1 MGSTWKIALAGLSG
15 VALGAAGMTA
25 FAAQTAMP
33 PAYYVGNVQ
42 EVKDAEAYKAYAGKV
57 SDTLTP
63 FGGKFIVRGAEP
75 VILDASRKPPGY
87 IVVIQ
92 FPSMKNLRD
101 WWNSPV
107 YSTIRPIRERLTTGQ
122 NYAVEGV
129 PPS

>member
-1 MGSTWKIALAGLSG
+1 MKSASKTLLAGLSG
-15 VALGAAGMTA
+15 IILGAAGMTA
-25 FAAQTAMP
+25 FAAQTAAP

-42 EVKDAEAYKAYAGKV
+42 EVKDAEGYKTYAGKV
-57 SDTLTP
+57 ADTLTP

-107 YSTIRPIRERLTTGQ
+107 YSSIRPIRERLTTGQ

-129 PPS
+129 PPP

>member
-1 MGSTWKIALAGLSG
+1 MVSTWKIALAGLSG
-15 VALGAAGMTA
+15 IVFGAAAMAA
-25 FAAQTAMP
+25 FAAPASAP

-57 SDTLTP
+57 SGTLVP

-92 FPSMKNLRD
+92 FPNMKSLRD

-107 YSTIRPIRERLTTGQ
+107 YSSIRPIRERLTTGQ

>member
-1 MGSTWKIALAGLSG
+1 MGSSFKSVFAGLAGI
-15 VALGAAGMTA
+15 ALGAIGMA
-25 FAAQTAMP
+25 ALAAQTATP
-33 PAYYVGNVQ
+33 LAYYVGNVQ
-42 EVKDAEAYKAYAGKV
+42 EVRDLQAYTAYATKV

-101 WWNSPV
+101 WWESPT
-107 YSTIRPIRERLTTGQ
+107 YSSIRPIRERLTTGQ
-122 NYAVEGV
+122 NYAVVGV
-129 PPS
+129 AP

>member
-1 MGSTWKIALAGLSG
+1 MKTAYKSA
-15 VALGAAGMTA
+15 AAGIAIGAIGMA
-25 FAAQTAMP
+25 ALAAQTTAP

-42 EVKDAEAYKAYAGKV
+42 EVRDPEAYKAYAGSV
-57 SDTLTP
+57 AGTLTP

-75 VILDASRKPPGY
+75 VILDASKKPPGY

-101 WWNSPV
+101 WWESPA
-107 YSTIRPIRERLTTGQ
+107 YSTIRPTRERLTTGQ

-129 PPS
+129 PPT

>member
-1 MGSTWKIALAGLSG
+1 MGSTWKVALAGLLG
-15 VALGAAGMTA
+15 LALGAAGMAA
-25 FAAQTAMP
+25 FAAQTAAP

-42 EVKDAEAYKAYAGKV
+42 EVKDAEAYKAYAGNV
-57 SDTLTP
+57 PNTLTP

-107 YSTIRPIRERLTTGQ
+107 YSSIRPIRERLTTGQ

>member
-1 MGSTWKIALAGLSG
+1 MGSTYKMALSG
-15 VALGAAGMTA
+15 VAGLALGATA
-25 FAAQTAMP
+25 MVALAAQTATP
-33 PAYYVGNVQ
+33 LAYYVGNVQ
-42 EVKDAEAYKAYAGKV
+42 EVKDQQAYTAYASKV
-57 SDTLTP
+57 ADTLTP

-75 VILDASRKPPGY
+75 VILDASKKPPGY

-92 FPSMKNLRD
+92 FPRMKSLRD

-107 YSTIRPIRERLTTGQ
+107 YSSIRPIRERLTTGQ

>member
-1 MGSTWKIALAGLSG
+1 MGSTWKVALAGLSG
-15 VALGAAGMTA
+15 LALGAAGMVA
-25 FAAQTAMP
+25 FAAQTAAP

-57 SDTLTP
+57 PDTLTP

-75 VILDASRKPPGY
+75 VILDASRKPLGY

-92 FPSMKNLRD
+92 FPNTKNLRD

-107 YSTIRPIRERLTTGQ
+107 YSSIRPIRERLTTGQ

>member
-1 MGSTWKIALAGLSG
+1 MGTTWKIALAGISG
-15 VALGAAGMTA
+15 IALGAAGMAA
-25 FAAQTAMP
+25 FAAQTSPA

-42 EVKDAEAYKAYAGKV
+42 EVKDAEAYKAYATKV
-57 SDTLTP
+57 PDTLTP

-75 VILDASRKPPGY
+75 VILDGSMKPPGY

-107 YSTIRPIRERLTTGQ
+107 YSLLRPIRERLTTGQ
-122 NYAVEGV
+122 NYAVEGL
-129 PPS
+129 PPG

>member
-1 MGSTWKIALAGLSG
+1 MGSGWKIVLTGLSG
-15 VALGAAGMTA
+15 LILGAAGMAA
-25 FAAQTAMP
+25 FAAPNAAP

-57 SDTLTP
+57 GDTLTP

-92 FPSMKNLRD
+92 FPSMKSLRD
-101 WWNSPV
+101 WWR
-107 YSTIRPIRERLTTGQ
+107 IE
-122 NYAVEGV
+122 
-129 PPS
+129 

>member
-1 MGSTWKIALAGLSG
+1 MRSTWKIALAGLSG
-15 VALGAAGMTA
+15 IAVGAAGVAA
-25 FAAQTAMP
+25 FAAQTAAP
-33 PAYYVGNVQ
+33 AAYYVGNVQ
-42 EVKDAEAYKAYAGKV
+42 EVKDPEAYKAYTGKV
-57 SDTLTP
+57 ADALTP
-63 FGGKFIVRGAEP
+63 FGGKFIVRGADP

-87 IVVIQ
+87 IVIIQ

-107 YSTIRPIRERLTTGQ
+107 YSSLRPIRERLTAGQ

>member
-1 MGSTWKIALAGLSG
+1 M
-15 VALGAAGMTA
+15 ALGAAGMA
-25 FAAQTAMP
+25 ALAAQSVAP

-42 EVKDAEAYKAYAGKV
+42 EVKDPEAYKAYAGRV
-57 SDTLTP
+57 PDTLTP

-92 FPSMKNLRD
+92 FPSMKDLRA
-101 WWNSPV
+101 WWNSPG
-107 YSTIRPIRERLTTGQ
+107 YSSIRPIRERLTTGQ

-129 PPS
+129 LQ